1 MASLVVFSPNVDRMS
16 EFYRS
21 VLGVT
26 SIERTSGDVRLF
38 REGDE
43 VLIHSVSQH
52 VAEKMKVNVP
62 PEPRESAAIK
72 PIFDVESLELA
83 LEAVEANGGVTT
95 HHTFTLNGL
104 VRRDVLDPDGNVIQ
118 LRCRIA

>member
-1 MASLVVFSPNVDRMS
+1 MS

-26 SIERTSGDVRLF
+26 AIEKTSGDVRLF
-38 REGDE
+38 RDGDE
-43 VLIHSVSQH
+43 VLIHSVTKDR
-52 VAEKMKVNVP
+52 AKKIKVSAP
-62 PEPRESAAIK
+62 PEPREDAAIK
-72 PIFDVESLELA
+72 PIFDVESLEVA
-83 LEAVEANGGVTT
+83 LEAVEAKGGVIT

-118 LRCRIA
+118 LRCRTA